1 MFLFKKRIYIYVI
14 IGPGAYGMLFIER
27 RHMITRRKIHSPKS
41 GHNPPKKKEE
51 KCSET
56 FGLKNINWVCVS
68 ISSNIIVFG
77 RDRVGGQRKGPH
89 THTHT
94 RNNYTDTVYRPLTRR

>member
-1 MFLFKKRIYIYVI
+1 MFLFKRIYIYVI

-41 GHNPPKKKEE
+41 GHNPEKKKE

-77 RDRVGGQRKGPH
+77 RDRVGGQRKVR